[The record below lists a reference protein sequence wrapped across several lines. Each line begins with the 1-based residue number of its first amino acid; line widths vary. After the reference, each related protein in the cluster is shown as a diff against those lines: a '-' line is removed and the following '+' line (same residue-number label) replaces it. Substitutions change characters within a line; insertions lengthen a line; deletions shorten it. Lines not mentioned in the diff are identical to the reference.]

1 MTLGRRLRAA
11 DITTFA
17 TDYFELVCKCRFLLF
32 GLSGSRTPIA
42 VTYLCLA
49 LPQLTCSSH
58 SRANLIQRGGMRSA
72 AEASLACGRFR

>member
-17 TDYFELVCKCRFLLF
+17 TDYFELVLQVS
-32 GLSGSRTPIA
+32 LSSFWFIRLAYPNRRH
-42 VTYLCLA
+42 YLCLA
-49 LPQLTCSSH
+49 LPQLTCSLH